1 MLRAPLR
8 LVRPFRLCM
17 LAIAG
22 AMVVIPHT
30 PLSARQNPA
39 SVRATWADMETWT
52 RLHEESRENEVGLGL
67 NLVGPEAVMSIAV
80 SGRLS
85 VRNPTTPPRDIQ
97 VIGARGDLANPNF
110 MPTHVLKFFVD
121 VKIADKRATIDL
133 SPSLVVD
140 DPGTAVKFQS
150 GIAKM
155 RPADFIKMANA
166 QTIAANVFGHDL
178 AFTPAQI
185 KALQALAVRL
195 HLLTA
200 AQ

>member
-1 MLRAPLR
+1 MLLVASACLWMSPAP
-8 LVRPFRLCM
+8 
-17 LAIAG
+17 IG
-22 AMVVIPHT
+22 
-30 PLSARQNPA
+30 ARQNPA
-39 SVRATWADMETWT
+39 SVRATWADLETWT
-52 RLHEESRENEVGLGL
+52 RLHEASRENEVGLGL

-85 VRNPTTPPRDIQ
+85 VRNPTTPPREIQ

-110 MPTHVLKFFVD
+110 MPTHVLKFLVD
-121 VKIADKRATIDL
+121 AKISDKRATIDL

-150 GIAKM
+150 GIARM
-155 RPADFIKMANA
+155 RAADFIKMANA
-166 QTIAANVFGHDL
+166 ETIAANVFGHDL

-195 HLLTA
+195 HLLKA
-200 AQ
+200 GQ